1 MFAKI
6 FPDRLVPILLLVL
19 VLASLFPVHGAGLPI
34 ANGVATAAFI
44 LLFFMNGVRLPRQ
57 EVIDG
62 IRNVKLQGGIFLFS
76 FGAMTLAGLLA
87 KTLAQPVLPA
97 AVALGFLYMGVLP
110 STVQSATAS
119 TSLAGGNVAAS
130 VVAAGILNISGVIV
144 SPLLFAALAGS
155 AGEIHADG
163 VVRII
168 SILVIPFIAGQFAQ
182 KWLRPW
188 ALANK
193 PIVTMMDRTT
203 ICIAV
208 YTAFSAAVM
217 AGIWQLLKAQE
228 LLIIGVMVMT
238 LMTFAFGGGWL
249 LGKQL
254 GLQRG
259 DRISMF
265 FACGQ
270 KSIAFGAPLAATLFP
285 PAVAGMVLV
294 PILIYHTVQLIISA
308 WIAPQ
313 LAARAPENQLQS
325 QV

>member
-34 ANGVATAAFI
+34 AHAVATGAFI

-87 KTLAQPVLPA
+87 KTLAEPLLPA
-97 AVALGFLYMGVLP
+97 TVALGFLYMGVLP

-119 TSLAGGNVAAS
+119 TSLANGNVAAS
-130 VVAAGILNISGVIV
+130 VVAAGILNISGVFI
-144 SPLLFAALAGS
+144 SPLLFAIFAGS

-163 VVRII
+163 VMRII
-168 SILVIPFIAGQFAQ
+168 SILLIPFIIGQFAQ

-188 ALANK
+188 ALAHK
-193 PIVTMMDRTT
+193 GLVTLMDRGT

-228 LLIIGVMVMT
+228 LAIIGLLVMI
-238 LMTFAFGGGWL
+238 LMGFAFGGGWF
-249 LGKQL
+249 LGKKL
-254 GLQRG
+254 GLKRK

-294 PILIYHTVQLIISA
+294 PILIYHTVQLVISA
-308 WIAPQ
+308 WIAPV
-313 LAARAPENQLQS
+313 LAARS
-325 QV
+325 

>member
-1 MFAKI
+1 MLAKI

-19 VLASLFPVHGAGLPI
+19 LAASLFPVHGAGLPI
-34 ANGVATAAFI
+34 ANAISTIAFI
-44 LLFFMNGVRLPRQ
+44 LLFFMNGVRLPRH
-57 EVIDG
+57 EVIAG
-62 IRNVKLQGGIFLFS
+62 IRNIRLQGGIFFFC
-76 FGAMTLAGLLA
+76 FGVMSAVGVAA
-87 KTLAQPVLPA
+87 QAIAQPWLPS

-130 VVAAGILNISGVIV
+130 VVAAGILNISGVFL
-144 SPLLFAALAGS
+144 SPLIFAALAGG
-155 AGEIHADG
+155 AGDIHADG
-163 VVRII
+163 VMRII
-168 SILVIPFIAGQFAQ
+168 SILLLPFIAGQFAQ

-193 PIVTMMDRTT
+193 PLVTLMDRTT

-208 YTAFSAAVM
+208 YVAFSAAVM
-217 AGIWQLLKAQE
+217 AGIWDKLQAQE
-228 LLIIGVMVMT
+228 LVIIGSMICALMV
-238 LMTFAFGGGWL
+238 FAFGGGWW
-249 LGKQL
+249 LGKRL
-254 GLQRG
+254 GLPRG

-294 PILIYHTVQLIISA
+294 PILIYHTLQLVISA

-313 LAARAPENQLQS
+313 LARKSA
-325 QV
+325 

>member
-19 VLASLFPVHGAGLPI
+19 LVVSLFPVRGAGIPI
-34 ANGVATAAFI
+34 AGAISTAAFI
-44 LLFFMNGVRLPRQ
+44 LLFFLNGVRLPRH
-57 EVIDG
+57 EVIAG
-62 IRNVKLQGGIFLFS
+62 IRNIRLQGGIFLFS
-76 FGAMTLAGLLA
+76 FGAMSAAGLLA
-87 KTLAQPVLPA
+87 QMITAPWLPQ

-130 VVAAGILNISGVIV
+130 VVAAGILNISGVLV
-144 SPLLFAALAGS
+144 SPLIFAALAGS

-163 VVRII
+163 VMRIV
-168 SILVIPFIAGQFAQ
+168 SILVIPFIAGQFCQ

-188 ALANK
+188 ALAHK
-193 PIVTMMDRTT
+193 SIVTMMDRTT

-208 YTAFSAAVM
+208 YVAFSAAVV
-217 AGIWQLLKAQE
+217 AGIWDLLKAQE
-228 LLIIGVMVMT
+228 LAAIFAMVAA
-238 LMTFAFGGGWL
+238 LMAFAFFGGWF
-249 LGKQL
+249 LGRRL
-254 GLQRG
+254 GLPRG
-259 DRISMF
+259 DRITML

-294 PILIYHTVQLIISA
+294 PILIYHTVQLVISA

-313 LAARAPENQLQS
+313 LAHTEA
-325 QV
+325 

>member
-1 MFAKI
+1 MLAKI

-19 VLASLFPVHGAGLPI
+19 LSASLFPVQGAGLPI
-34 ANGVATAAFI
+34 AGAISTLAFI
-44 LLFFMNGVRLPRQ
+44 TLFFMNGVRLPRH
-57 EVIDG
+57 EVIAG
-62 IRNVKLQGGIFLFS
+62 IKNIRLQGGIFLFS
-76 FGAMTLAGLLA
+76 FGAMAAAGVA
-87 KTLAQPVLPA
+87 AQAAAQPWLPQ
-97 AVALGFLYMGVLP
+97 AVALGFLFLGVVP

-119 TSLAGGNVAAS
+119 TSLANGNVAAS
-130 VVAAGILNISGVIV
+130 VVAAAILNIAGVFV

-155 AGEIHADG
+155 AGAIHGDG

-168 SILVIPFIAGQFAQ
+168 SILLLPFIAGQFAQ

-193 PIVTMMDRTT
+193 PLVTMMDRTT

-208 YTAFSAAVM
+208 YVAFSAAVV
-217 AGIWQLLKAQE
+217 AGIWDQLQAQE
-228 LLIIGVMVMT
+228 LAIIAGLLAAMMI
-238 LMTFAFGGGWL
+238 FAFGGGWF
-249 LGKQL
+249 LGRWL
-254 GLQRG
+254 GLPHG
-259 DRISMF
+259 DRISML

-313 LAARAPENQLQS
+313 LARTPT
-325 QV
+325 

>member
-1 MFAKI
+1 MSMFAKI
-6 FPDRLVPILLLVL
+6 FPDRLVPILLVVLLV
-19 VLASLFPVHGAGLPI
+19 ASLFPVRGAGLPI
-34 ANGVATAAFI
+34 AGAISTIAFI
-44 LLFFMNGVRLPRQ
+44 TLFFMNGVRLPRQ
-57 EVIDG
+57 EVIAG
-62 IRNVKLQGGIFLFS
+62 IKNIRLQGGIFLFS
-76 FGAMTLAGLLA
+76 FGVMAAVGVA
-87 KTLAQPVLPA
+87 AQAVAEPWLPQ

-130 VVAAGILNISGVIV
+130 VVAAGILNISGVFV

-163 VVRII
+163 VIRIV
-168 SILVIPFIAGQFAQ
+168 SILLLPFIAGQFAQ

-193 PIVTMMDRTT
+193 PLVTMMDRTT

-208 YTAFSAAVM
+208 YVAFSAAVV
-217 AGIWQLLKAQE
+217 AGIWDQLQAQE
-228 LLIIGVMVMT
+228 LAIIGALLAVIMA
-238 LMTFAFGGGWL
+238 FAFGGGWW
-249 LGKQL
+249 LGKAL
-254 GLQRG
+254 GLPRG
-259 DRISMF
+259 DRISML

-294 PILIYHTVQLIISA
+294 PILIYHTVQLVISA

-313 LAARAPENQLQS
+313 LARS
-325 QV
+325 TV

>member
-19 VLASLFPVHGAGLPI
+19 VLASFFPVQGAGLPI
-34 ANGVATAAFI
+34 ASAISTAAFI
-44 LLFFMNGVRLPRQ
+44 LLFFMNGVRLPRH
-57 EVIDG
+57 EVIAG
-62 IRNVKLQGGIFLFS
+62 IRNVRLQGGIFLFS
-76 FGAMTLAGLLA
+76 FGVMALVGVA
-87 KTLAQPVLPA
+87 AQAIAEPWLPQ
-97 AVALGFLYMGVLP
+97 AVALGFLYMGILP

-130 VVAAGILNISGVIV
+130 VVAAGVLNISGVFV
-144 SPLLFAALAGS
+144 SPLLFAMLAGS

-163 VVRII
+163 VMRII
-168 SILVIPFIAGQFAQ
+168 SILLLPFIAGQIVQ

-188 ALANK
+188 ALAHK
-193 PIVTMMDRTT
+193 SLTTFMDRTT

-208 YTAFSAAVM
+208 YTAFSAAVV
-217 AGIWQLLKAQE
+217 AGIWDALKAQE
-228 LLIIGVMVMT
+228 LALIAVMIAVI
-238 LMTFAFGGGWL
+238 MTFALGGGWI
-249 LGKQL
+249 LGKKL
-254 GLQRG
+254 KLPRG
-259 DRISMF
+259 DQISMF

-313 LAARAPENQLQS
+313 LARTS
-325 QV
+325 TSSTV

>member
-19 VLASLFPVHGAGLPI
+19 VLASFFPIQGAGLPI
-34 ANGVATAAFI
+34 ANGIATAAFV

-57 EVIDG
+57 EVIAG
-62 IRNVKLQGGIFLFS
+62 IRNIRLQGGIFLFS
-76 FGAMTLAGLLA
+76 FGAMALVGV
-87 KTLAQPVLPA
+87 LAQAVAEPWLPQ

-119 TSLAGGNVAAS
+119 TSLANGNVAAS
-130 VVAAGILNISGVIV
+130 VVAAGILNISAVFV

-155 AGEIHADG
+155 AGDIHGDG
-163 VVRII
+163 VMRII
-168 SILVIPFIAGQFAQ
+168 SILLLPFIAGQFAQ

-193 PIVTMMDRTT
+193 PLVTMMDRTT

-208 YTAFSAAVM
+208 YTAFSAAVV
-217 AGIWQLLKAQE
+217 AGIWDQLQAQE
-228 LLIIGVMVMT
+228 LAIIFALLAVIMA
-238 LMTFAFGGGWL
+238 FAFGGGWY
-249 LGKQL
+249 LGKAL
-254 GLQRG
+254 GLERG
-259 DRISMF
+259 DRTSML

-285 PAVAGMVLV
+285 PAMAGMVLV

-313 LAARAPENQLQS
+313 LAKSMP
-325 QV
+325 